1 MRLQSSAPK
10 FGRGMAVGAAVLAL
24 SMGLGACSSSSS
36 KSAGGASSQAS
47 TSGSAPSASSGGTT
61 SSSNGGTTD
70 ITLVAQPN
78 GASLPLVV
86 ADKEGFFK
94 AAGLNVSIKYYAT
107 GPSSL
112 ADGAKGTWQAGWLGA
127 PPALTGMNQFG
138 LVPLGLMIQED
149 SNHIMFMSKKV
160 LQGSTPAQVLK
171 THSVATVQ
179 NSLGEQVMDAC
190 AKHFGVDPNTLKLVN
205 LDPGGVVQALQ
216 SGRVQV
222 ADAWAPPDYPLIN
235 DPNYEPVC
243 TGKIANTAVVD
254 PFVVTPTFAK
264 DNPDAAARY
273 AAAVYAADQF
283 INSNN
288 TAAVDDMMALYK
300 ANGITSG
307 RDVAAYEVKIR
318 QWYTLDQAMQGIQ
331 SGATATALKASAQF
345 FIDKGVYDQMPPI
358 DNLLQQGLSILQ
370 KAKSI
375 NIPVPASS
383 GAASG
388 SPSAAPSS

>member
-1 MRLQSSAPK
+1 MRLQSSTPT
-10 FGRGMAVGAAVLAL
+10 FGRGIAAGAAAVALAL
-24 SMGLGACSSSSS
+24 GLGACSSSSS
-36 KSAGGASSQAS
+36 SGASSQAS
-47 TSGSAPSASSGGTT
+47 NNGSAPAA
-61 SSSNGGTTD
+61 SNGGSTPTGGGSGTTD

-94 AAGLNVSIKYYAT
+94 AAGLNVTIKYYAT

-171 THSVATVQ
+171 SHPVATVQ

-190 AKHFGVDPNTLKLVN
+190 AQHFGVDPNQLKLVN

-216 SGRVQV
+216 AGRVQV

-254 PFVVTPTFAK
+254 PFVVTPSFAK

-273 AAAVYAADQF
+273 AAAVYAADEF
-283 INSNN
+283 INNNN
-288 TAAVDDMMALYK
+288 TAAVDDMMGLYK

-318 QWYTLDQAMQGIQ
+318 QWYTLQQAVDGIQ
-331 SGATATALKASAQF
+331 SGTTAKALKASAQF
-345 FIDKGVYDQMPPI
+345 FVDKGVYDQAPPI
-358 DNLLQQGLSILQ
+358 DNLLQQGLAILK
-370 KAKSI
+370 KAQSI
-375 NIPVPASS
+375 NLPMPSGASS
-383 GAASG
+383 GSG
-388 SPSAAPSS
+388 SPSATTSS

>member
-1 MRLQSSAPK
+1 MGLQSSAPK
-10 FGRGMAVGAAVLAL
+10 FGRGIGMGAAALAL
-24 SMGLGACSSSSS
+24 ALGMGACSSSNSSPSSTSS
-36 KSAGGASSQAS
+36 KSTSAGSAPASATTGS
-47 TSGSAPSASSGGTT
+47 TSGGGTT
-61 SSSNGGTTD
+61 S

-94 AAGLNVSIKYYAT
+94 AAGLNVTIKYYAT

-171 THSVATVQ
+171 SHPVATVQ

-190 AKHFGVDPNTLKLVN
+190 ARHFGVDPNQLKLVN

-235 DPNYEPVC
+235 DSNYEPVC

-254 PFVVTPTFAK
+254 PFVVTPSFAK
-264 DNPDAAARY
+264 DNPDAAAKY
-273 AAAVYAADQF
+273 AAAVYAADDF
-283 INSNN
+283 INNNN

-307 RDVAAYEVKIR
+307 RDVAQYEVKIR
-318 QWYTLDQAMQGIQ
+318 QWYTLSQAIDGIQ
-331 SGATATALKASAQF
+331 SGKTASALKASAQF

-358 DNLLQQGLSILQ
+358 DKLLQQGLSILQ

-375 NIPVPASS
+375 KMPASS
-383 GAASG
+383 SAGAASG
-388 SPSAAPSS
+388 SPSAASS